1 MAALVV
7 YLGAALVLRELGG
20 GEVEW
25 GLHGRGVILIVSYY
39 FVLDYMPK

>member
-7 YLGAALVLRELGG
+7 HLGAALVLGELGG
-20 GEVEW
+20 AEVEW
-25 GLHGRGVILIVSYY
+25 GLHGRGVILIINYY